1 MNCLKHQ
8 RYPGIFLLIWGLLMA
23 SPLTALSQDDQA
35 CSQDKVKFQTGY
47 GCWVYHDTGD
57 NKGRPVK
64 VWYYNPAKFSTR
76 GGKVIFAMHSSDRNA
91 KAVRAQWRSYADLHG
106 ALILAPEFSRE
117 YYPKGRH
124 YNRGNVRNSKGQILP
139 ASDWTYNTIEE
150 IFDLVR
156 GVFPAAP
163 NRYSLQGH
171 SAGGQFVHRMVMMSP
186 DYRIESA
193 VAANSGW
200 YILPDE
206 NYNYP
211 CGVSNISKSQQNLI
225 KGYARK
231 LVVALGTKD
240 NDRNAKWLSHDSC
253 AEMQGSHRYARGK
266 FFYEYARKDAAN
278 RGVPFNW
285 KLVEVQGAVHN
296 SADMLQAGTDEILE
310 PTYKDQAV
318 ILSVKQD
325 ATVKRSYPAQNYG
338 QRTTLKIDGNSKKIT
353 YLQFDLR
360 SYSKIAAAILQVEVT
375 DPSNGVQAIHE
386 ANSENWSETTLTFN
400 NQPGLKDLVTTIDG
414 SAVGELNIDLTDFI
428 RSKLGRMVTL
438 VLSSSDANGLYIKSK
453 ESGSPPELVLYP

>member
-1 MNCLKHQ
+1 
-8 RYPGIFLLIWGLLMA
+8 LIGGLLLA
-23 SPLTALSQDDQA
+23 NPLTAFTQDDQA
-35 CSQDKVKFQTGY
+35 CSQDSVKFQTGN

-64 VWYYNPAKFSTR
+64 VWYYNPARFSAG
-76 GGKVIFAMHSSDRNA
+76 GGKVIFAMHSSDRDA

-124 YNRGNVRNSKGQILP
+124 YNRGNVRNSKGQIQQ
-139 ASDWTYNTIEE
+139 ASDWTFNTIEE

-156 GVFPAAP
+156 GEFPAAP

-171 SAGGQFVHRMVMMSP
+171 SAGGQFVHRMAMMSP
-186 DYRIESA
+186 DYRIETA

-200 YILPDE
+200 YLLPDE

-211 CGVSNISKSQQNLI
+211 CGVSNVSKNQQNLSS
-225 KGYARK
+225 GYARN

-240 NDRNAKWLSHDSC
+240 NDPNAKWLNHDSC

-266 FFYEYARKDAAN
+266 FFYDYARKDAAN
-278 RGVPFNW
+278 RGVAFNW
-285 KLVEVQGAVHN
+285 KLVEVQEARHN
-296 SADMLQAGTDEILE
+296 SADMLQAGADEILE
-310 PTYKDQAV
+310 PIYNDQAV
-318 ILSVKQD
+318 TLTVSQD
-325 ATVKRSYPAQNYG
+325 ATIKRSYPTRNYG
-338 QRTTLKIDGNSKKIT
+338 QRTILQIDGDSKKVT

-360 SYSKIAAAILQVEVT
+360 STSNIDAAILQVEVT
-375 DPSNGVQAIHE
+375 DPSSGVQAIHA
-386 ANSENWSETTLTFN
+386 ANSENWSESTLTFN
-400 NQPGLKDLVTTIDG
+400 NQPGAKELITTIDG
-414 SAVGELNIDLTDFI
+414 AAVGVLNVDLTDFM
-428 RSKLGRMVTL
+428 RSKLGGMATL